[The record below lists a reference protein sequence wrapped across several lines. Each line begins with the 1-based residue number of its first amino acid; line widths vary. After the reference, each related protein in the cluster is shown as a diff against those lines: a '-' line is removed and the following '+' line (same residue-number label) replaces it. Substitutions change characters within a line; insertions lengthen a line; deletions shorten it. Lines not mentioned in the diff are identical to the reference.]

1 MQIEINK
8 DTFTGQFLSPISKIV
23 GDDDAN
29 KGCVIDVTPK
39 NITSLCNTK
48 DGQIILFSNIT
59 METGLAD
66 GEQVHLNVYDIR
78 KFIKLLDCIPEDIVK
93 LQINSNHLA
102 YKSSQINFKF
112 HLMDEGV
119 IRKSIVNVDKIDKL
133 TFDSEFIITKSK
145 LDEIMKISSFTEDS
159 NKLYLN
165 CDGVG
170 VKGELTDK
178 TKPNIDTVNIQMAES
193 FVGNKFN
200 NLPISLDVLRKLS
213 GIKFNDLNIKVNTQT
228 KVLMMELSSN
238 DCLLKYIATA
248 LVK

>member
-59 METGLAD
+59 METGLAE
-66 GEQVHLNVYDIR
+66 GEQAHLNVYDIR
-78 KFIKLLDCIPEDIVK
+78 KFIKLLDCIPEDLVK

-178 TKPNIDTVNIQMAES
+178 TKPNIDNVNIQMAES

>member
-29 KGCVIDVTPK
+29 KGCVIDVTSDK
-39 NITSLCNTK
+39 ITSLCNTK
-48 DGQIILFSNIT
+48 DGQIILYSNIT
-59 METGLAD
+59 MDTGLVDNETA
-66 GEQVHLNVYDIR
+66 HLNVYDIR
-78 KFIKLLDCIPEDIVK
+78 KFIKLLDCIPDETVK

-102 YKSSQINFKF
+102 YKSPQINFKF
-112 HLMDEGV
+112 HLMDDGV
-119 IRKSIVNVDKIDKL
+119 IRKSIVNIDKIEKL
-133 TFDSEFIITKSK
+133 TFDSEFTLSKNK

-159 NKLYLN
+159 NKLYMS
-165 CDGVG
+165 CDGTE

-178 TKPNIDTVNIQMAES
+178 TKPNIDMVNIQLS
-193 FVGNKFN
+193 SGFVGNGFN

-213 GIKFNDLNIKVNTQT
+213 GLKFTDLNIKVNTQT
-228 KVLMMELSSN
+228 KVLMMELSNN
-238 DCLLKYIATA
+238 DCKLKYIATA

>member
-23 GDDDAN
+23 GDDDTN

-59 METGLAD
+59 METGLAE
-66 GEQVHLNVYDIR
+66 GEQAHLNVYDIR
-78 KFIKLLDCIPEDIVK
+78 KFIKLLDCIPEDLVK

-178 TKPNIDTVNIQMAES
+178 TKPNIDNVNIQMAES

>member
-1 MQIEINK
+1 MQIAINK
-8 DTFTGQFLSPISKIV
+8 EIFSNQFLSPISKIV

-29 KGCVIDVTPK
+29 KGCVIDVAPQK
-39 NITSLCNTK
+39 ITSLCNTK
-48 DGQIILFSNIT
+48 DGQIILFSTINT
-59 METGLAD
+59 PTGLVD
-66 GEQVHLNVYDIR
+66 NEHVHLNVYDIR
-78 KFIKLLDCIPEDIVK
+78 KFIKLLDCIPEENVK
-93 LQINSNHLA
+93 LQINSNHLG
-102 YKSSQINFKF
+102 YKSSKINFKF
-112 HLMDEGV
+112 HLMDDGV
-119 IRKSIVNVDKIDKL
+119 IRKSIVSVDKIDKL
-133 TFDSEFIITKSK
+133 TFDSEFILSKSK

-165 CDGVG
+165 CDGEE

-178 TKPNIDTVNIQMAES
+178 TKPNIDTVNIQMAQS

>member
-29 KGCVIDVTPK
+29 KGCVIDITPQ

-48 DGQIILFSNIT
+48 DGQIILYSKIT
-59 METGLAD
+59 MPTGLVD
-66 GEQVHLNVYDIR
+66 NEQAHLNVYDIR
-78 KFIKLLDCIPEDIVK
+78 KFIKLLDCIPEDDVK
-93 LQINSNHLA
+93 LQVNSNHLG
-102 YKSSQINFKF
+102 YKSAQINFKF
-112 HLMDEGV
+112 HLMDDGV

-133 TFDSEFIITKSK
+133 TFDSEFVLPKSK

-165 CDGVG
+165 CDGVE

-178 TKPNIDTVNIQMAES
+178 TKPNIDSVNVQIAQA
-193 FVGNKFN
+193 FTGNKFN

-213 GIKFNDLNIKVNTQT
+213 GIKFNDLNIKVNTLT
-228 KVLMMELSSN
+228 KVIMMELSSN

>member
-119 IRKSIVNVDKIDKL
+119 IRKCIVNVDKIDKL